1 MAIIVAFVL
10 GAAVWW
16 ALTVMARSMA
26 FGGRRI
32 GSQAR
37 QRWLAKLDYDALL
50 RTKQQIDQEIARRQP

>member
-1 MAIIVAFVL
+1 MTILIAFLL
-10 GAAVWW
+10 GMLAWW
-16 ALTVMARSMA
+16 ALMALARSMA

-50 RTKQQIDQEIARRQP
+50 RTKQQIDDEIARRQP